1 MFAFLRSR
9 PSALLG
15 REVKGPAGVD
25 TPLLDTPLLD
35 TLADARDVAL
45 TAADASFTPERA
57 AAQRAAIMARL
68 GASDDPR
75 VLSFPPRALEATPA
89 VRRGASP
96 RPALGWMLTAAAAG
110 LVVGVGTGQGLYDW
124 QPGDWQP
131 GRPAVTQGRAATT
144 PAAIQPVLTDLDD
157 AILGEVEFAL
167 AERGV
172 DELQPL
178 DALTPRVTLV
188 ASR

>member
-9 PSALLG
+9 RSVPS
-15 REVKGPAGVD
+15 VVD
-25 TPLLDTPLLD
+25 APLLD
-35 TLADARDVAL
+35 TLAEAGDAVA
-45 TAADASFTPERA
+45 AEADAALTPERA
-57 AAQRAAIMARL
+57 AAQRTAILTRL
-68 GASDDPR
+68 GATADSR
-75 VLSFPPRALEATPA
+75 VLSFPPRAADAGPA
-89 VRRGASP
+89 IRASHAP

-110 LVVGVGTGQGLYDW
+110 LVVGVGTGRGLDIEW
-124 QPGDWQP
+124 QPANAAPVQA
-131 GRPAVTQGRAATT
+131 RSAPAPAPA
-144 PAAIQPVLTDLDD
+144 PAADTEADD
-157 AILGEVEFAL
+157 AILGEVEWAL

>member
-9 PSALLG
+9 STP
-15 REVKGPAGVD
+15 PAVID
-25 TPLLDTPLLD
+25 APLLD
-35 TLADARDVAL
+35 TLADAHTEAH
-45 TAADASFTPERA
+45 TEADAAFTPERA

-68 GASDDPR
+68 GGAADQR
-75 VLSFPPRALEATPA
+75 VLSFPPRAAEPA
-89 VRRGASP
+89 PGAGTRAP

-110 LVVGVGTGQGLYDW
+110 LIVGVGTGQGISIEW
-124 QPGDWQP
+124 PRTPGTNAGGKTAP
-131 GRPAVTQGRAATT
+131 VEFVAPADET
-144 PAAIQPVLTDLDD
+144 DD
-157 AILGEVEFAL
+157 AILSDVEVAL
-167 AERGV
+167 AQRGV

>member
-9 PSALLG
+9 PAAMLG
-15 REVKGPAGVD
+15 REEMGPTVV
-25 TPLLDTPLLD
+25 DTPLLD
-35 TLADARDVAL
+35 TLADAHDAA
-45 TAADASFTPERA
+45 TDEADASFTPERA
-57 AAQRAAIMARL
+57 AEQRAAILARL
-68 GASDDPR
+68 GATADTR
-75 VLSFPPRALEATPA
+75 VLSFPPRTPEASQP
-89 VRRGASP
+89 VRLAANP

-110 LVVGVGTGQGLYDW
+110 LVVGVGTGQGLYD
-124 QPGDWQP
+124 DWQP
-131 GRPAVTQGRAATT
+131 GRQAVSQPLVIGAPVAVQPAV
-144 PAAIQPVLTDLDD
+144 TDLDD

>member
-9 PSALLG
+9 PAALFG
-15 REVKGPAGVD
+15 REVEAP
-25 TPLLDTPLLD
+25 TLIDTPLLD
-35 TLADARDVAL
+35 TLADAHEAA
-45 TAADASFTPERA
+45 TAEADASFTPERA

-68 GASDDPR
+68 GATTDPR
-75 VLSFPPRALEATPA
+75 VLSFPPRTLEAAQP
-89 VRRGASP
+89 VRRVASP

-110 LVVGVGTGQGLYDW
+110 LVVGVGTGQGLYD
-124 QPGDWQP
+124 DWQP
-131 GRPAVTQGRAATT
+131 GRQAVTQARVTSAPVAVQ
-144 PAAIQPVLTDLDD
+144 PAITDLDD

-178 DALTPRVTLV
+178 DAITPRVTLV

>member
-9 PSALLG
+9 RSSVPTVIDA
-15 REVKGPAGVD
+15 
-25 TPLLDTPLLD
+25 PLLD
-35 TLADARDVAL
+35 TLADVRDA
-45 TAADASFTPERA
+45 AEADADAAFTPERA
-57 AAQRAAIMARL
+57 DAQRAAILARL

-75 VLSFPPRALEATPA
+75 VLSFPPRADAAPA
-89 VRRGASP
+89 ARLPRAP

-110 LVVGVGTGQGLYDW
+110 LVVGVGTGQGLYLEW
-124 QPGDWQP
+124 
-131 GRPAVTQGRAATT
+131 PARQAPAQARVVAAPIRTT
-144 PAAIQPVLTDLDD
+144 AAVADTDQDD
-157 AILGEVEFAL
+157 AILGEVEMAL
-167 AERGV
+167 SSRGV

>member
-9 PSALLG
+9 PSA
-15 REVKGPAGVD
+15 RHACDEQGPSAA
-25 TPLLDTPLLD
+25 DTPLLD
-35 TLADARDVAL
+35 TLAEAHDAAL
-45 TAADASFTPERA
+45 AEADASFTPERA
-57 AAQRAAIMARL
+57 AAQHAAIMARL
-68 GASDDPR
+68 GATADAR
-75 VLSFPPRALEATPA
+75 VLSFPPRALEAPPA
-89 VRRGASP
+89 RRTASP

-110 LVVGVGTGQGLYDW
+110 LIVGVGTGQGLYDW
-124 QPGDWQP
+124 QPGDDWQF
-131 GRPAVTQGRAATT
+131 GREPVSVGRTAGAPVPVQ
-144 PAAIQPVLTDLDD
+144 PAAIELDD

>member
-9 PSALLG
+9 P
-15 REVKGPAGVD
+15 PAVDD
-25 TPLLDTPLLD
+25 TPLLDS
-35 TLADARDVAL
+35 LADAHDAAL
-45 TAADASFTPERA
+45 AEADASFTPGRA
-57 AAQRAAIMARL
+57 AAQHAAIMARL
-68 GASDDPR
+68 GATADPR
-75 VLSFPPRALEATPA
+75 VLSFPPRALDAPPVGRA
-89 VRRGASP
+89 ASP

-110 LVVGVGTGQGLYDW
+110 LIVGVGTGQGLYDW
-124 QPGDWQP
+124 QPGTDLPIGRETVAAGRTP
-131 GRPAVTQGRAATT
+131 GAPVAV
-144 PAAIQPVLTDLDD
+144 QPVATELDD

>member
-9 PSALLG
+9 PPARLG
-15 REVKGPAGVD
+15 EFTTGVD
-25 TPLLDTPLLD
+25 TPLLDS
-35 TLADARDVAL
+35 LADAHDAARA
-45 TAADASFTPERA
+45 AADATFTPERA
-57 AAQRAAIMARL
+57 AAQHAAIMARL
-68 GASDDPR
+68 GATEDPR
-75 VLSFPPRALEATPA
+75 VLSFPPRALDGPA
-89 VRRGASP
+89 PRRAASP

-110 LVVGVGTGQGLYDW
+110 LIVGVGTGQGLYD
-124 QPGDWQP
+124 DWQP
-131 GRPAVTQGRAATT
+131 GRETATAGRTVSAPVVVQPTVTE
-144 PAAIQPVLTDLDD
+144 LDD
-157 AILGEVEFAL
+157 AILGEVEVAL